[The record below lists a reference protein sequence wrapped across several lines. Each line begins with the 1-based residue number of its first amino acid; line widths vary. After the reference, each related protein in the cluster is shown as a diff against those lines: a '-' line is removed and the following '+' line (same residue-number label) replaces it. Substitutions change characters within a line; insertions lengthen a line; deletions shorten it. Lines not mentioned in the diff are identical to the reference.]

1 MYSKRRMENYL
12 SKYDGRR
19 KFQINLGIYLLN
31 YAIDKEWDGESER
44 PDWMRP
50 SELILCNCKAC

>member
-1 MYSKRRMENYL
+1 MENYL

-50 SELILCNCKAC
+50 SELIPCNCKAC